1 MAEFM
6 DMTDE
11 NTAPTVEARVKVI
24 VMEHLGVNAEKVVD
38 GAKLEADLGAD
49 SLDRIELS
57 MAMEEH
63 FDLTIPDE
71 DSNQLHT
78 VGEVVQY
85 IEGKLKAAA

>member
-24 VMEHLGVNAEKVVD
+24 VMEHLGVSAEKVVD

-85 IEGKLKAAA
+85 IEGRLKAAA

>member
-1 MAEFM
+1 MIEFM
-6 DMTDE
+6 EMTDE
-11 NTAPTVEARVKVI
+11 TTAPTVEARVKVI
-24 VMEHLGVNAEKVVD
+24 VVQHLGVNAERVVD
-38 GAKLEADLGAD
+38 TAKLEQDLGAD
-49 SLDRIELS
+49 SLDRVELS

-71 DSNQLHT
+71 DSEQLHT